1 MEVPTLGRPWATLTM
16 LLSPFLVTN
25 IPDRVLV
32 PVHAHE
38 ERRLPAQP
46 LLTASPRTSAREPA
60 DIFMSQSCEGLP
72 EPAFAGEVITASV
85 TATRLGQNT
94 LLRILHTA
102 GGRAL

>member
-1 MEVPTLGRPWATLTM
+1 
-16 LLSPFLVTN
+16 
-25 IPDRVLV
+25 
-32 PVHAHE
+32 
-38 ERRLPAQP
+38 
-46 LLTASPRTSAREPA
+46 
-60 DIFMSQSCEGLP
+60 LP